1 MTAASMQGKRAV
13 PNKSFL
19 QAAWIVDDLD
29 AAMQRWL
36 DTTSVGPF
44 FAIRHVELT
53 VDHRGRPS
61 TVDMS
66 FALGQS
72 GGMQIELIQQHNN
85 AGSAYR
91 DSAPGGSPVMH
102 HIAALVADVAEERAR
117 FRRLGIEV
125 AHEGTFGPNG
135 MEFIYYDTREQIGC
149 MTELLGPDDANLR
162 MMERVAAAG
171 AEWDGRDPVRS
182 LESLM

>member
-1 MTAASMQGKRAV
+1 M
-13 PNKSFL
+13 PNKSYL

-29 AAMQRWL
+29 AAIQRWL
-36 DTTSVGPF
+36 DTTSIGPF
-44 FAIRHVELT
+44 FVIRHVEST
-53 VDHRGRPS
+53 VNHRGRPS
-61 TVDMS
+61 TVEFS
-66 FALGQS
+66 FALGQA
-72 GGMQIELIQQHNN
+72 GGMQIELIEQHND

-91 DSAPGGSPVMH
+91 DSAPGGSPALH
-102 HIAALVADVAEERAR
+102 HICALVDDVAAERER

-149 MTELLGPDDANLR
+149 MTELLGPDDANVR
-162 MMERVAAAG
+162 MMERIAAAG
-171 AEWDGRDPVRS
+171 ADWDGSDPVRS

>member
-1 MTAASMQGKRAV
+1 MI
-13 PNKSFL
+13 NKSFL
-19 QAAWIVDDLD
+19 QAAWVVDDLD
-29 AAMQRWL
+29 AAMHRWL

-44 FAIRHVELT
+44 FAIRHVTLT
-53 VDHRGRPS
+53 VTHRGLPS
-61 TVDMS
+61 TVDFS

-72 GGMQIELIQQHNN
+72 GGMQIELIQQHNA

-91 DSAPGGSPVMH
+91 DSAPGGSSAMH
-102 HIAALVADVAEERAR
+102 HICALVDDVAAERQR
-117 FRRLGIEV
+117 YRELGIEV

-162 MMERVAAAG
+162 MMERIAAAG
-171 AEWDGRDPVRS
+171 AAWDGSDPVRP
-182 LESLM
+182 LESVM